1 MMDSDFITVLQKELR
16 EIALERSS
24 TGSGLRPLIFVA
36 VLGIFIPLQMGPER
50 FFRVSGLLP
59 ATFFAA
65 VVVTTV
71 IADSFAGERERH
83 TLETLLATR
92 LSDRSILFGKIAA
105 AIAYGWL
112 ISISCIVVGTI
123 TVNVSNRPEQVLM
136 FHDPAS
142 WLVLLLG
149 PPLVSGAIATAGVL
163 ISLRATTVRAAQQ
176 TLGVGVMVTMFGT
189 IFAAIRLPIEWKTW
203 LARALA
209 TWPQAD
215 LVLAGA
221 GVLLTIDLVLL
232 FAAILRFQRAK
243 LVLD

>member
-1 MMDSDFITVLQKELR
+1 MMDSDFITILQKELK

-24 TGSGLRPLIFVA
+24 TGSGLRPLILVA
-36 VLGIFIPLQMGPER
+36 VLGIFVPLQMGPER

-65 VVVTTV
+65 VVVTAV

-112 ISISCIVVGTI
+112 ISISCVVVGTI
-123 TVNVSNRPEQVLM
+123 AVNISNRHEQVLM
-136 FHDPAS
+136 FHDAAS
-142 WLVLLLG
+142 WLVFLLG
-149 PPLVSGAIATAGVL
+149 PPLVSSAIATAGVL
-163 ISLRATTVRAAQQ
+163 VSLRATTVRAAQQ
-176 TLGVGVMVTMFGT
+176 TLGVGLMVAIFAT
-189 IFAAIRLPIEWKTW
+189 IFAANRFPVEWKEW
-203 LARALA
+203 LALALA

-221 GVLLTIDLVLL
+221 GVVLAIDLVLL
-232 FAAILRFQRAK
+232 FAAIIRFQRAK